1 MAYGIGPVIRID
13 GEREFR
19 ASIRQINEEM
29 KLLEA
34 ETRAA
39 TRAFDANGDEQGN
52 LTKTSE
58 NLQREIKLQYERM
71 ALLEDAVAKA
81 SAKYG
86 DGSIQATR
94 LRTALFDTQATV
106 SGLESDLAA
115 TTDKLNHFGE
125 EMQEVGDE
133 TQSSSKDV
141 LSFGDILKANLASG
155 AILSAVKNL
164 AGKILE
170 IGNAAVESAADVRAE
185 NDQFEQTF
193 SELESTARD
202 VLESVSK
209 ESGMAATRIQG
220 SFTKLYAFTKTTGAD
235 SAEALDIA
243 SRAMTAAADN
253 AAYYD
258 RSIEDVTESLQS
270 FLKGNYENDAALG
283 ISATETTRNAAAN
296 KLYAKSFNELS
307 ESQKVDVLLSMV
319 EAGNE
324 ASGALGQAAREADQW
339 TNVTGELSEAGRQL
353 LAVIG
358 DPILTGLT
366 PIIQGITNAIY
377 DLITPKPWEALS
389 NEFGE
394 LREAIGDIEDDF
406 SETSNTVETAAY
418 AAGIYVK
425 RLEELEQAGLDTERS
440 QEQYK
445 NTVDQLNDL
454 IPELNLTINE
464 QTGLIEQNT
473 ESVLEMIE
481 AYKKT
486 ALTNAFLEKNKQLI
500 SQRAEAELNLLEV
513 RRQLDI
519 LENQEA
525 AILPQISALTSDW
538 TAAQR
543 EAVFAL
549 AEKGDMLIRA
559 SEYNQIYRTSEEEAA
574 VAMILQNSELKELY
588 LSLLDVN
595 QAQQGYSR
603 SLAEGNV
610 TLAEFDAKI
619 NETAEALGLYEAETS
634 AAGAGQDAMSE
645 KIQATQATL
654 DALEQEYADA
664 VAAARESIDSQ
675 IGLFDALSS
684 ESATSAQ
691 EIIANWESQR
701 QAFSNYEANLKKAVE
716 LNLDD
721 TLIQQLSDGSE
732 ESMQIL
738 NALVNDTDL
747 SVDDINA
754 AFAKTAE
761 ARDSVSEVLGDI
773 HSDYTKQM
781 DALIEEAGQD
791 GIDIVD
797 GVAGGVDRYAYRFTN
812 AMSSL
817 ASAGSRAF
825 RSYMAISSP
834 SKLMKK
840 DGGYTVEGAVLG
852 VEERTRDFAAAMEG
866 LAAAGHSAFLASEL
880 NRVADFAENHFL
892 TNSPDMAGSVTNSTI
907 RNYGG
912 ITISI
917 QQQPGEDAQLLAERV
932 SQILQQ
938 DIDRE
943 AVALY
948 G

>member
-1 MAYGIGPVIRID
+1 MPASIGPVIKID

-39 TRAFDANGDEQGN
+39 TRAFDANGDEQGK

-58 NLQREIKLQYERM
+58 NLRREIKLQYERM

-106 SGLESDLAA
+106 SGLESDLAD
-115 TTDKLNHFGE
+115 TTDQLNHFGE

-133 TQSSSKDV
+133 TKSSSQDV

-170 IGNAAVESAADVRAE
+170 IGKAAVESAADVRAE
-185 NDQFEQTF
+185 NAQFEQTF

-209 ESGMAATRIQG
+209 ESGVAATRIQG

-366 PIIQGITNAIY
+366 PILQGITNTINAMIA
-377 DLITPKPWEALS
+377 PKPWEELS
-389 NEFGE
+389 NKFSS
-394 LREAIGDIEDDF
+394 LNSAIGDIEDEFASTTDAVK
-406 SETSNTVETAAY
+406 STAF
-418 AAGIYVK
+418 AAEIYVEQLK
-425 RLEELEQAGLDTERS
+425 DLEQAGLDTERA
-440 QEQYK
+440 QEKYRL
-445 NTVDQLNDL
+445 TVEQLNDL
-454 IPELNLTINE
+454 IPELNLTISE
-464 QTGLIEQNT
+464 ETGLIEQST
-473 ESVLEMIE
+473 DS
-481 AYKKT
+481 
-486 ALTNAFLEKNKQLI
+486 
-500 SQRAEAELNLLEV
+500 
-513 RRQLDI
+513 I
-519 LENQEA
+519 LENVDAWKKRALQEA
-525 AILPQISALTSDW
+525 EQKKYGDLIAKQAEASVALADAKGKQINLETEEIVLRERLSELTQGWTEEQRQELYNLAAKNLQLDLSSLYTRNYTQAIEEGSESREDLIRQLEETYYALIENTTSQEYLTEKISEGE
-538 TAAQR
+538 
-543 EAVFAL
+543 EAVSNYD
-549 AEKGDMLIRA
+549 AEL
-559 SEYNQIYRTSEEEAA
+559 EEAQA
-574 VAMILQNSELKELY
+574 NMQAYNESLY
-588 LSLLDVN
+588 
-595 QAQQGYSR
+595 
-603 SLAEGNV
+603 
-610 TLAEFDAKI
+610 
-619 NETAEALGLYEAETS
+619 
-634 AAGAGQDAMSE
+634 AAGAGQDTMSE

-825 RSYMAISSP
+825 CSYMAISSP